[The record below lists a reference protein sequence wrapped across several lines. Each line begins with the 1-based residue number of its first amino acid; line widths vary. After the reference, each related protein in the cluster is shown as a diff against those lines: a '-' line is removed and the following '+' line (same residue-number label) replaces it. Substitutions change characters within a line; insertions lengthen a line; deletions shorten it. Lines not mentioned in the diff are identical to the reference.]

1 MQVAAVS
8 SVTGV
13 GTEAVIL
20 FNTTG
25 KYEIRVLL
33 LNEQGNP
40 LFHFKIYVHIHYSIT
55 LLLSENCFCGTAEE
69 NKYTLKYKVIRIR

>member
-25 KYEIRVLL
+25 KYEVRVLL

-40 LFHFKIYVHIHYSIT
+40 LFHFKIYVHIH
-55 LLLSENCFCGTAEE
+55 
-69 NKYTLKYKVIRIR
+69 